1 MLVAMAG
8 MIPQSFINN
17 LVDRMDIVD
26 VVGPRVQL
34 RKAGGHHIGLCPFH
48 DEKTPSF
55 HVYPDG
61 HYHCFGC
68 SAHGTTLGFLMELDG
83 LAFVEAVESLAAMA
97 GLEVPRERGQGR
109 RVDAEVYDVLAAAD
123 RCYRRWLRQHA
134 EGAAAI
140 AYLKSRGLRGETVR
154 DFGIGLAPSGWD
166 GLKVALASFGESK
179 LLAAG
184 LLTQNDQGRTY
195 DRFRQRIV
203 FPIRDTRGRVI
214 GFGGRLYDGSGA
226 KGEGPREGEPKY
238 LNSPETAVF
247 KKGHE
252 LYGLFEARHER
263 RLDSVVLVEGYMD
276 VVALAEQGIANAV
289 AALGTAIGEAHF
301 NRLYRH
307 VNRVTCCFDG
317 DEAGIRAASR
327 AIDAAFPALSEQR
340 ELRFVF
346 LPEGE
351 DPDTVVRSQGR
362 AHFEG
367 LIDAAKPAGEYFLE
381 SLQTG
386 LDLAVS
392 DNRALL
398 VDLAL
403 PHVNRLPNGALHTVL
418 VGDLARLSRTPVE
431 KLEARLNGAEAA
443 ESLPTSTTAPP
454 AAIKPPRSK
463 LDLRLLEHLVKH
475 PSLVHALASADHHRL
490 IEAEPHGLLAHV
502 VSYLADERDADT
514 ATLLGRF
521 VGEPAYEELAS
532 LAERPTLLSEA
543 HMRTEFVDGVRQY
556 LEGCERNAR
565 LALLTNLRE
574 SGSAD
579 DLREFWQRRA

>member
-1 MLVAMAG
+1 MLAAMAG

-34 RKAGGHHIGLCPFH
+34 RKAGGHHMGLCPFH

-68 SAHGTTLGFLMELDG
+68 SAHGTTLGFLMEMDG

-109 RVDAEVYDVLAAAD
+109 SNDAEIYDVLAAAD

-134 EGAAAI
+134 EGGAAI
-140 AYLKSRGLRGETVR
+140 AYIKSRGLSGETVR

-166 GLKVALASFGESK
+166 GLKVALASFGERK

-214 GFGGRLYDGSGA
+214 GFGGRLYEGSGA
-226 KGEGPREGEPKY
+226 KGEGPKEGEPKY

-247 KKGHE
+247 KKGSE
-252 LYGLFEARHER
+252 LYGLFEARRGR

-276 VVALAEQGIANAV
+276 VVALAEQGVANAV
-289 AALGTAIGEAHF
+289 AALGTAIGGAHF

-307 VNRVTCCFDG
+307 VDRVTCCFDG

-340 ELRFVF
+340 ELRFAF

-362 AHFEG
+362 AHFEA
-367 LIDAAKPAGEYFLE
+367 LIDAAMPAGEYFLE

-386 LDLAVS
+386 LDLTVS
-392 DNRALL
+392 DNRAML

-403 PHVNRLPNGALHTVL
+403 PAVGRLPSGALRTVL
-418 VGDLARLSRTPVE
+418 VGDLARLSQTPEE
-431 KLEARLNGAEAA
+431 KLEERLSGSEAA
-443 ESLPTSTTAPP
+443 ATPPPSTIAPP
-454 AAIKPPRSK
+454 AATAPRSK

-475 PSLVHALASADHHRL
+475 PSLVHALESDDRRQL
-490 IEAEPHGLLAHV
+490 IEAEPSGLLAQV
-502 VSYLADERDADT
+502 VGYLAEERDADT

-521 VGEPAYEELAS
+521 VGDPAYEELAS

-543 HMRTEFVDGVRQY
+543 HLRTEFVDGVRRY

-565 LALLTNLRE
+565 LALLTNIRE
-574 SGSAD
+574 RGSVE
-579 DLREFWQRRA
+579 DLRELWQRRA